1 MAVNTSKSVVRRN
14 LTGAL
19 VALAVAGYSTQTI
32 AQSQRPT
39 PVQTLA
45 ASHDALANAP
55 FSGDFPTND
64 SAELLRDELYFQRAV
79 QVYLWSLPAINMFA
93 MKEGSEKIYG
103 AGYNVLPVWKDR
115 LNAKTQVTTP
125 NSDCLYAM
133 GYVNLAKDGPI
144 VVEVPPQNQ
153 GIFDDF
159 YQRPLSGPTIGGKTY
174 TGDFGYAGP
183 DGGKGGKYLIVPWNY
198 KGSAPKGYY
207 LYRSRTNNVF
217 VFYRGFFTDPK
228 DLKPANALIAG
239 TRIYPYGK
247 KESATPMQFP
257 NGSATPADLLF
268 PHDGTYF
275 DMLAR
280 FVDQET
286 VDPADMDWRGMMAAI
301 GIEKGKPFQ
310 PTARQRELL
319 DKAAKTAFKM
329 SKVEIWNGLV
339 DQPEA
344 KYYPDRQWVNVFAGQ
359 NPLFQASGTFTN
371 LVQRDAYFTTAY
383 ATSPGMVVDFVE
395 KGAKYPS
402 TWRDADGQFLE
413 GGRSYHLHLPRD
425 IPAANFWSVTVYDSI
440 NASGLQNGQP
450 LPSLN
455 SMDKPVQNADG
466 SYDLYFGPN
475 APAGKERNWV
485 RTVPEKGYFI
495 ILRLYSPKEAFFKKT
510 WKPDDVKRI
519 AQ

>member
-1 MAVNTSKSVVRRN
+1 MKPSPSVASRHFA
-14 LTGAL
+14 GAL
-19 VALAVAGYSTQTI
+19 IALAVASYCAQ
-32 AQSQRPT
+32 AFPQSQQPT
-39 PVQTLA
+39 PMQTLA

-55 FSGDFPTND
+55 FSGDFPTHE

-103 AGYNVLPVWKDR
+103 AGYNVLPVWKER
-115 LNAKTQVTTP
+115 LNAQTQVTTP

-133 GYVNLAKDGPI
+133 AYVNIAKDGPI

-153 GIFDDF
+153 GILDDF

-174 TGDFGYAGP
+174 TGDLGFAGP

-198 KGSAPKGYY
+198 KGAAPKGYY

-247 KESATPMQFP
+247 KESAEPMRFP
-257 NGSATPADLLF
+257 DGSATPADMLF
-268 PHDGTYF
+268 PHDGSYF

-319 DKAAKTAFKM
+319 DKAAKTAFGM
-329 SKVEIWNGLV
+329 SKVEIYNGLV

-359 NPLFQASGTFTN
+359 NPLFQASKSFTN
-371 LVQRDAYFTTAY
+371 LAQRDAYFTTAY
-383 ATSPGMVVDFVE
+383 ATSPGMVVDLVE

-402 TWRDADGQFLE
+402 TWRDADGNFLE
-413 GGRSYHLHLPRD
+413 GGNSYQLHLPPD

-440 NASGLQNGQP
+440 TASGLQNGQP

-466 SYDLYFGPN
+466 TYDLYFGPS

-485 RTVPEKGYFI
+485 RTVPGKGYFI

-510 WKPDDVKRI
+510 WKPDDLKRI
-519 AQ
+519 TQ